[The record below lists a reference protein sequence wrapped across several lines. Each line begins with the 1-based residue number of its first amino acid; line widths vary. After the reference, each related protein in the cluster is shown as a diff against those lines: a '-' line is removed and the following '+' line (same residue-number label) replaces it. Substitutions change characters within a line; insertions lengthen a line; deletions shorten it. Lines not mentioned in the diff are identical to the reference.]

1 MPLKR
6 VGILLQSLGI
16 FGGVNIVLN
25 WAAILAKSGYHIDLI
40 MPRSASGGCIPF
52 LSAKEARL
60 LHVISDAEARSH
72 HYHAVLA
79 TYWTSIPHLV
89 ELDVDHCA
97 WFMQAYEGQFL
108 GLNHPSQADFD
119 ELVAA
124 EMNVIATA
132 YWLEQH
138 ILRHY
143 RFEPKQ
149 TFCVI
154 SGLDKTLWKP
164 VLRDPLGRGVRPV
177 RFLVEGP
184 PHDPRKNIAQT
195 VGLLEQ
201 LGVRY
206 KWVGSV
212 VDPALVG
219 PNCEG
224 IEEKVPYRRMPV
236 VYGWADVLVKASN
249 SEGMFGPPLE
259 MFATGGTAAV
269 WQVQGAEEY
278 MSDRYNSLVV
288 PMNSWPR
295 LAEAVLE
302 LASDPDLV
310 RSLQENASATA
321 EAWPT
326 WEDQAGQ
333 ILAVFESLV
342 PFDRSSLVRHVAKNQ
357 FRSSLHAQPVLEVAR
372 RADAEARR
380 ADAEARRADAEA
392 RRADAEARRAD
403 AEARRAERAEAELEC
418 LANSRAWRV
427 VRLLQHARIRLAPD
441 GSRRWSAIRRAG
453 RAVWRAG
460 RRIASPRPAA

>member
-1 MPLKR
+1 MAVKR
-6 VGILLQSLGI
+6 VGIMLPSLGI
-16 FGGVNIVLN
+16 YGGINIVLN
-25 WAAILAKSGYHIDLI
+25 WAAILAKSGYLVDLI
-40 MPRSASGGCIPF
+40 VSGSSSGGSIPF
-52 LSAKEARL
+52 LCEKDARL
-60 LHVISDAEARSH
+60 LRVISDADARSH
-72 HYHAVLA
+72 HYHTVLS
-79 TYWTSIPHLV
+79 TIWTGIPRLV
-89 ELDVDHCA
+89 DLNVDHCA

-108 GLNHPSQADFD
+108 DLNDPRQADFD

-124 EMNVIATA
+124 EMNVITTA
-132 YWLEQH
+132 YWLQQH

-164 VLRDPLGRGVRPV
+164 VSRDPLSRGGRPV
-177 RFLVEGP
+177 HFLVEGP
-184 PHDPRKNIAQT
+184 PLDLRKNVAQT
-195 VGLLEQ
+195 LRLLEQ

-224 IEEKVPYRRMPV
+224 IEERVPYRRMPE
-236 VYGWADVLVKASN
+236 VYAWADVLVKASN
-249 SEGMFGPPLE
+249 AEGMFGPPLE

-278 MSDRYNSLVV
+278 MSNRYNSLVV

-302 LASDPDLV
+302 LASAPDLV
-310 RSLQENASATA
+310 RSLQENALATA

-342 PFDRSSLVRHVAKNQ
+342 AFDRLSLVRHVAKNQ
-357 FRSSLHAQPVLEVAR
+357 FRSILHAQPVLEESR
-372 RADAEARR
+372 RAEAEARR
-380 ADAEARRADAEA
+380 AA
-392 RRADAEARRAD
+392 
-403 AEARRAERAEAELEC
+403 RAEAD
-418 LANSRAWRV
+418 LATLTSSRAWKL
-427 VRLLQHARIRLAPD
+427 VRLLQRARRAVAPD
-441 GSRRWSAIRRAG
+441 GSRRWEIVRGARKAFRRAG
-453 RAVWRAG
+453 AARQTQRAQ
-460 RRIASPRPAA
+460 